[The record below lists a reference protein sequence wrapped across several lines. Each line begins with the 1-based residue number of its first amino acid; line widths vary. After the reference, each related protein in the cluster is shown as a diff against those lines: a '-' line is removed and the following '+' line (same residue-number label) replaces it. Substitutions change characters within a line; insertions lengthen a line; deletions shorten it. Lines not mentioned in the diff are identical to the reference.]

1 MDHRMIRSNPLP
13 KVGKAKTER
22 AVKEKEPEL
31 SVALSMTG
39 FPSEPP
45 SEKSLLHVIPTKR
58 LINR

>member
-1 MDHRMIRSNPLP
+1 MIRSKPLL

-22 AVKEKEPEL
+22 AAKEKEKEPKL

-45 SEKSLLHVIPTKR
+45 SEKALLHAVPTKR
-58 LINR
+58 LVNR